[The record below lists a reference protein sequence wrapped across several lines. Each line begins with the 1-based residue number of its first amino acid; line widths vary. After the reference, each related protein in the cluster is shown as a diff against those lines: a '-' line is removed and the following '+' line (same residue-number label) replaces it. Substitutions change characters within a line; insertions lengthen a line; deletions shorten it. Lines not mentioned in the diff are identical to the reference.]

1 MSNTTQSPQT
11 FETKMQNISEYLKGR
26 VLDPA
31 EQEKKNILAEA
42 REESSRIIEEARKE
56 AEKIV
61 AEAKE
66 HAEREKNSL
75 HSALRIAS
83 KQAIDTLK
91 LALEKSVLKQLVAE
105 PVSGV
110 ISSEEVVKS
119 FIAEVIKTTAGQS
132 VEIMISD
139 DLKNKISDYVK
150 NEIVAKSS
158 SKIALSAENIPS
170 GFAVVLSDKQLML
183 DFTEESL
190 IELLSGFIRSELRE
204 YLFEK

>member
-11 FETKMQNISEYLKGR
+11 FETKMQNISEYLKER

-42 REESSRIIEEARKE
+42 REESSRILEEARKE
-56 AEKIV
+56 AGKIV
-61 AEAKE
+61 AEARE

-132 VEIMISD
+132 AEIMISD

-150 NEIVAKSS
+150 NEIIAKSS
-158 SKIALSAENIPS
+158 SKIALSAENVPS

-190 IELLSGFIRSELRE
+190 IELLSGFVRSELRE

>member
-83 KQAIDTLK
+83 KQAVDTLK
-91 LALEKSVLKQLVAE
+91 QALEKSLLKQLVAE

-110 ISSEEVVKS
+110 MSSEEVVKS
-119 FIAEVIKTTAGQS
+119 FITEVIKTTDGQS
-132 VEIMISD
+132 AEIMLSD
-139 DLKNKISDYVK
+139 DLKKKISDYVK
-150 NEIVAKSS
+150 SEIITKSS

-183 DFTEESL
+183 DFAEESL
-190 IELLSGFIRSELRE
+190 VELLSGFVRSELRE

>member
-1 MSNTTQSPQT
+1 MSNTTQSSQT
-11 FETKMQNISEYLKGR
+11 FETKMQNISDYLKER

-31 EQEKKNILAEA
+31 EQEKKTILADA
-42 REESSRIIEEARKE
+42 REESSRIIEDARKE
-56 AEKIV
+56 AGRIL

-66 HAEREKNSL
+66 NAEREKNSL

-83 KQAIDTLK
+83 KQAVDTLK
-91 LALEKSVLKQLVAE
+91 QALEKSLLKQLVAE

-110 ISSEEVVKS
+110 MSSEEVVKS
-119 FIAEVIKTTAGQS
+119 FITEVIKTTDGQS
-132 VEIMISD
+132 AEIMLSD
-139 DLKNKISDYVK
+139 DLKKKISDYVK
-150 NEIVAKSS
+150 SEIITKSS

-183 DFTEESL
+183 DFAEESL
-190 IELLSGFIRSELRE
+190 VELLSGFVRSELRE